1 MGGNMRRFHLTLKAL
16 GFGLALIA
24 SVPAH
29 AVTGVMYDFI
39 VTKNGVPFFLD
50 SFADGAAPPSAP
62 NFANGTTAT
71 YLVGGTYVGAEAG
84 GQLSLNSANGALGNN
99 ALGEQS
105 QTQRA
110 TLLSNNDPLNTTN
123 GLKPN
128 HTFTVSALV
137 DIGAAAGSGS
147 IGIRLSDRA
156 PNANNTGAVSEF
168 VSVEFIPTSSI
179 IRMRRQ
185 DFVTDQ
191 IFSLGSMTIPVGAEM
206 VRLILSHP
214 LVNDPA
220 VIGSAEFFDNG
231 DSMGVFALGGVG
243 TIFNY
248 HQFTRAEFAAGV
260 TLAPVPEANAYAM
273 LLAGLGLVGWQLR
286 RKSRSRNVARF
297 S

>member
-1 MGGNMRRFHLTLKAL
+1 MRSFHRTLKSA
-16 GFGLALIA
+16 GFGLALLA
-24 SVPAH
+24 SIPAH

-50 SFADGAAPPSAP
+50 SFADGSAPPSAP
-62 NFANGTTAT
+62 NFASGNTAT
-71 YLVGGTYVGAEAG
+71 YLVGGNYVGAESG
-84 GQLSLNSANGALGNN
+84 GQLNLNSANGLVGSN
-99 ALGEQS
+99 ALGDQS

-137 DIGAAAGSGS
+137 DIGSAAGSGS
-147 IGIRLSDRA
+147 IGIRLSDRG
-156 PNANNTGAVSEF
+156 PNPNNTGALSEF
-168 VSVEFIPTSSI
+168 VSVDFIPTTSI
-179 IRMRRQ
+179 VRWRRQ

-191 IFSLGSMTIPVGAEM
+191 IFNLGSMAVPVGAEQ

-214 LVNDPA
+214 LANDDA
-220 VIGSAEFFDNG
+220 VLGSAEFFDNG
-231 DSMGVFALGGVG
+231 ESMGVFALGGVA

-260 TLAPVPEANAYAM
+260 TLAPIPEPSTYAM
-273 LLAGLGLVGWQLR
+273 LLVGVGLVGWQLR
-286 RKSRSRNVARF
+286 RKTRVRAASRF